1 MNIIELPTEIIIKIL
16 GYLRVEDRLNVAL
29 VSKGL
34 YNLLREKSFM
44 LNIVLYVTPEELD
57 IVNKASRFENLNALN
72 VSNQDLVAYSE
83 CWSSLL
89 MKLVECEIVNCK
101 LSRKFLHDLLKNISK
116 ETKLRKLNL
125 RNTGILLGRK
135 KSDNLMFDYVE
146 AIVKLME
153 VNFWG
158 TNLLEVQ
165 HLKSAFKE
173 FEVMGSLGRL
183 KTLNLGCIDSVQW
196 IEPEAFGKVLNKLEV
211 LNIRNTVITAAQF
224 NFFLDEMVNGT
235 HLKILKMGNNY
246 DYDYYD
252 ADDADVNGDQ
262 LAIAL
267 NKVVELELWP
277 CEFRSKQM
285 LAMLSRIGQEG
296 SELRKLFL
304 DEDTDR
310 RLSAT
315 HDYVYPD
322 LKRRLT
328 NQISFNVLPY

>member
-16 GYLRVEDRLNVAL
+16 GYLGVEDRLNVAL

-125 RNTGILLGRK
+125 RNTGILLGKK

-211 LNIRNTVITAAQF
+211 LNIRNTVITAAQI
-224 NFFLDEMVNGT
+224 NCFLDEMVNGT
-235 HLKILKMGNNY
+235 YLKILKMGNNY
-246 DYDYYD
+246 DYD
-252 ADDADVNGDQ
+252 DDDVVNGKQ

-277 CEFRSKQM
+277 CEFRSEQM

-296 SELRKLFL
+296 SELQKLFV

-315 HDYVYPD
+315 HDDVYPD

-328 NQISFNVLPY
+328 NQISFNILPY

>member
-1 MNIIELPTEIIIKIL
+1 MNIIELPTEIIMKIL
-16 GYLRVEDRLNVAL
+16 GYLGVEDRLNVAL

-34 YNLLREKSFM
+34 YILLREKSFM
-44 LNIVLYVTPEELD
+44 WDIVLYVTPEELD

-101 LSRKFLHDLLKNISK
+101 LSRKFLHGLLNNISK

-183 KTLNLGCIDSVQW
+183 KTLNLGCIDSIQW

-211 LNIRNTVITAAQF
+211 LNIRNTVITAPQF
-224 NFFLDEMVNGT
+224 NCFLDEMVNGT

-246 DYDYYD
+246 NY
-252 ADDADVNGDQ
+252 DDADVNGEQ

-277 CEFRSKQM
+277 CEFRSKQT

-296 SELRKLFL
+296 SELRKLFF

-315 HDYVYPD
+315 HDVYPD